1 MTTRYAYIDKTNN
14 NTLWGPGPNPYFIT
28 LKNGDLW
35 EISAHTVE
43 ESEVVGVYVVEQRD
57 KKDFDPKFEQQLT
70 PEYEIRNGRPI
81 EIWSY
86 VFIPAARENMLIAID
101 EHAEGLRTR
110 LATQFAGQYQEYDEV
125 YREAQEVNA
134 LPAEAVIPAG
144 VYTFLEADVN
154 VTFSEALNRPVENIR
169 EAATLVIETRNN
181 WKVFGAD
188 IRNIRL
194 ATKKSV
200 KDAATDAIA
209 YSIYKNY
216 VDTYK

>member
-28 LKNGDLW
+28 LNTGDLW
-35 EISAHTVE
+35 ENTAHTVE
-43 ESEVVGVYVVEQRD
+43 ESEVVGVYIVEQRD
-57 KKDFDPKFEQQLT
+57 KRNFDLRFEQQLT
-70 PEYEIRNGRPI
+70 PEYEIRNGKPV

-86 VFIPAARENMLIAID
+86 EFIPAARENMLLAID
-101 EHAEGLRTR
+101 EHAEGLRIR

-144 VYTFLEADVN
+144 EYTFLEADVN
-154 VTFSEALNRPVENIR
+154 VTFSETLNRSVENVR

-181 WKVFGAD
+181 WQFFGAD
-188 IRNIRL
+188 IRSKRL
-194 ATKKSV
+194 AAKKNV
-200 KDAATDAIA
+200 REAATDAIA
-209 YSIYKNY
+209 YSLYKNY
-216 VDTYK
+216 VDTYN